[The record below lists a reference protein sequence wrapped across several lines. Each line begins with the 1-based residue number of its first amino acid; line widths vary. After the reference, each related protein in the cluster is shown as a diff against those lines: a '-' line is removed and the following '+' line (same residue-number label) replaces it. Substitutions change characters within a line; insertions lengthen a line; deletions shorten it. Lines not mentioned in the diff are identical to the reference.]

1 MRVLFIVSI
10 STIMAF
16 SDISIVTSKNNPI
29 SGISKEDLVKIYLK
43 KIDTINNVKVIPVD
57 NKEAYN
63 EFCEKVIKK
72 TPKQLHA
79 YWMKEIY
86 RGDKEPP
93 EKLSTSEIQKK
104 IKENPRIISYTKSK
118 IRGKIIFTIK

>member
-1 MRVLFIVSI
+1 MRILLTLSI
-10 STIMAF
+10 SAIVAF
-16 SDISIVTSKNNPI
+16 SDISIVTSANNPI

-63 EFCEKVIKK
+63 EFCEKVINK

-118 IRGKIIFTIK
+118 ITGKIIFTIK